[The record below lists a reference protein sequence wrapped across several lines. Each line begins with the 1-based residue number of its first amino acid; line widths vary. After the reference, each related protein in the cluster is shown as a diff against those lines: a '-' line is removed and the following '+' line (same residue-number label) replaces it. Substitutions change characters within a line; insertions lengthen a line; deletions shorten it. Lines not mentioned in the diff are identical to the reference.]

1 MTSWQIKLLE
11 KIWRK
16 GGLEYLMYVLRLVGN
31 SKRKLRDEVALM
43 FEIPVDMTLF
53 SGDSRFSFILQSP

>member
-16 GGLEYLMYVLRLVGN
+16 EDLEYLVYVLGVGY
-31 SKRKLRDEVALM
+31 SERKLIDEVALM
-43 FEIPVDMTLF
+43 FEIPVVMTLF